1 MKFLKQILI
10 TFFTAIMTVTLFYG
24 GYTIFAAGE
33 KKINFRAANNFYD
46 AFDGYH
52 GEMNAYF
59 NDKISKMLVL
69 IDSDGYYQD
78 KEKKKKF
85 LPPAG
90 LSDSATT
97 SEILKACGEDNFSS
111 YCVGIG
117 SLQIY
122 SEYLTKLQSLKKTID
137 FNPWGQGSYFEGGV
151 IATELLRKQYKK
163 ADTIDKE
170 SQDAKAVLEAS
181 VAAYNEFRMAYPM
194 HKKYQEM
201 LNKLTKYKLVLKDVR
216 LRVAEFPVR
225 FVDASTSQCQ

>member
-1 MKFLKQILI
+1 
-10 TFFTAIMTVTLFYG
+10 MTVTLVYG

-33 KKINFRAANNFYD
+33 KKIDFRYATNFYD
-46 AFDGYH
+46 SFDGYH
-52 GEMNAYF
+52 GEMNRYF
-59 NDKISKMLVL
+59 NAKTEKMLAL

-78 KEKKKKF
+78 PEKKKKF

-90 LSDSATT
+90 LSDKATT
-97 SEILKACGEDNFSS
+97 AEILKACGEDNFSS

-117 SLQIY
+117 GMQIY
-122 SEYLTKLQSLKKTID
+122 SEYLTKLQALKKTID
-137 FNPWGQGSYFEGGV
+137 FNPWGQGGYFEGGV
-151 IATELLRKQYKK
+151 IATDLLRKQYEK

-170 SQDAKAVLEAS
+170 SQDAKAVLEAT

-194 HKKYQEM
+194 HKKYQEI
-201 LNKLTKYKLVLKDVR
+201 LNKLTKYKLILKDVR